1 MAGSDP
7 GEWAYRWSLDDER
20 WSKGRGLCTAPGGLE
35 GRGKWGSVGW
45 LCPPYPPPKPPPLPR
60 RQALPLWKP
69 RTQPPSNP
77 LLLTLLPSHFLHPTP
92 HAHLGGV
99 PCSPEEGAVETPPQG
114 SPHRPLC
121 SCSLFRPPWPGPRP
135 GAQTW
140 ALRLAAVLS
149 KVVFR
154 PSDLQVLF
162 YVPWASWGLH
172 PLGGT
177 LGSPA
182 PPGHAAWVP
191 VPGTSTTRISSWCWE
206 TQQSCPGGAHPVAL
220 PPFELSSLL
229 ACRTS
234 RSPPLAGGA
243 PTFTCLELAQLGA
256 RKGKDTPSSPHP
268 CFAART
274 GQDCRAGVG
283 SASWDGISSG
293 NRESKPISRDVPLTR
308 PGLGWKI
315 RLLWPSQP

>member
-1 MAGSDP
+1 MT
-7 GEWAYRWSLDDER
+7 YRYCSTL
-20 WSKGRGLCTAPGGLE
+20 P
-35 GRGKWGSVGW
+35 WGS
-45 LCPPYPPPKPPPLPR
+45 
-60 RQALPLWKP
+60 
-69 RTQPPSNP
+69 
-77 LLLTLLPSHFLHPTP
+77 
-92 HAHLGGV
+92 
-99 PCSPEEGAVETPPQG
+99 
-114 SPHRPLC
+114 
-121 SCSLFRPPWPGPRP
+121 
-135 GAQTW
+135 
-140 ALRLAAVLS
+140 
-149 KVVFR
+149 
-154 PSDLQVLF
+154 
-162 YVPWASWGLH
+162 WGFH

-177 LGSPA
+177 FGSPA

-206 TQQSCPGGAHPVAL
+206 TQSNPVRAL

-256 RKGKDTPSSPHP
+256 RRGKDTPSSPHP

-283 SASWDGISSG
+283 SASWDGISSD

-315 RLLWPSQP
+315 CLPGRPNLNLALLQTLERTAAPWLLGSQFSPPRPAMVHQATKGPPSVRHSWTHPVSSTLSPHMVLVQSAPFYSHNPTFPLRLQPPPPKVAETVSKVPPELVLTCPDADWTSESSS